1 MIHDLSLQKF
11 VSCLA
16 RAPACAVA
24 VSGEAN
30 GLMHETK
37 SINISVECFLQWKTI
52 QSRRKT
58 KTVVM
63 WFFMWTLN
71 KDKEADCLIIDITKE
86 RYLDQYVYSVCF
98 YSSSICIY
106 LV

>member
-1 MIHDLSLQKF
+1 MFPTMKNDPIKKKNKNSSDVIFH
-11 VSCLA
+11 V
-16 RAPACAVA
+16 
-24 VSGEAN
+24 
-30 GLMHETK
+30 
-37 SINISVECFLQWKTI
+37 
-52 QSRRKT
+52 
-58 KTVVM
+58 
-63 WFFMWTLN
+63 N